1 MIRLSHTPPV
11 RGRRNTYLSQGSSEL
26 TLNELVLGPEEPQLQ
41 PASAQAAEPPDFCPP
56 TPGRNQ
62 LGCVD
67 VPTHSNSH
75 LSCGHTKKVLPYI
88 ATPKHS
94 ETRCG
99 MVQYPRALLWTSVA
113 GNCSPENKQMP
124 QQRLT
129 HLVHV
134 HPTAISLAH
143 SLPHTTWG

>member
-26 TLNELVLGPEEPQLQ
+26 TLNELVLGPEEQQLQ
-41 PASAQAAEPPDFCPP
+41 PARAQAPEPPDPCPP
-56 TPGRNQ
+56 TLGRKQ

-67 VPTHSNSH
+67 VPTRSNSH
-75 LSCGHTKKVLPYI
+75 LPCRHTKKVLPYI
-88 ATPKHS
+88 ATPKRS
-94 ETRCG
+94 ETHCG
-99 MVQYPRALLWTSVA
+99 TIQHPRALLWTSVA
-113 GNCSPENKQMP
+113 GKCSPENKQMP

-129 HLVHV
+129 HLLHV
-134 HPTAISLAH
+134 HPTAISLAR